1 MARKPAP
8 TKAHEKKKPTPTATK
23 AIEPKPT
30 FIINGAPVTATAL
43 RPWTDAE
50 KRLPLWL
57 RANGLPRHVADP
69 VEQVFLKDE
78 LPAPLA
84 NLWAMVHLARGAECG
99 ILTVRRDHG
108 TKPNAMDPAVFVQN
122 VVFMLRSARDDVLKQ
137 TAAANIPVVSARLDA
152 LIAATK
158 ATLDAFM
165 AEQLDRIWC
174 DNPTCDNRGRHLL
187 PGPWIDAM
195 KRSGE
200 ASEEA
205 FRPSTFVGG
214 DTTPTVSVS
223 PDLLDRLQ
231 RAAAAVDPH
240 AIDRAAERAA
250 EKMAHALGGNGNAA
264 TKALPARTEVVL
276 WEGAAHT
283 DRNIRLA
290 RTRSAYLEAHGYVP
304 AAMAALKDSGNPVA
318 RSTFYNHLDALD
330 AAIPRWRESVQLS
343 NPTGNLDGMR
353 NVGTR
358 GKSRGKVR

>member
-1 MARKPAP
+1 MAIKRNSRPDASGS
-8 TKAHEKKKPTPTATK
+8 A
-23 AIEPKPT
+23 PKPT
-30 FIINGAPVTATAL
+30 FIVNGAPVTATAL

-57 RANGLPRHVADP
+57 RANRLPRHVADP

-108 TKPNAMDPAVFVQN
+108 TKPDAMDPAVFVQD

-174 DNPTCDNRGRHLL
+174 DNPTCDKRGRHLL

-205 FRPSTFVGG
+205 FRLSTFVGG

-223 PDLLDRLQ
+223 SELLDRLQ
-231 RAAAAVDPH
+231 RA
-240 AIDRAAERAA
+240 
-250 EKMAHALGGNGNAA
+250 AA

-276 WEGAAHT
+276 WEGAEHNE
-283 DRNIRLA
+283 RNVRLA
-290 RTRSAYLEAHGYVP
+290 RTRSAYLEAHGNVP
-304 AAMAALKDSGNPVA
+304 AAMKALQDSGNPVA
-318 RSTFYNHLDALD
+318 RSTFYNHLHALD
-330 AAIPRWRESVQLS
+330 VAIPRWRESVQLS

-358 GKSRGKVR
+358 RQSQDKGR